1 MDIWDYVEAVLV
13 INMDRSVDRWQAF
26 QRSVEGLIPP
36 ERLHRIS
43 AVPGVELPGY
53 GEKPWFRKRTE
64 SKARQWAGVAGCAA
78 SHRRAIA
85 FAKQQGY
92 RRVLILED
100 DAEFTP
106 AWQQGQSFVAE
117 TLSSLTGPF
126 LFYLGYHKPNPH
138 GVQLAAQQNFS
149 LWRTEGVLTT
159 HAYMISEELYDLILR
174 MLPQEG
180 PALWPWVARYRAYDT
195 FLRAYISTRSD
206 VATYLVYPTL
216 INQSGAVSDI
226 STAEGDLS
234 SMLCRR
240 PPLPLTLTRRLTS
253 PLRALKIRT
262 NSLYTLTRNYLL
274 GFPGLRKKKR

>member
-1 MDIWDYVEAVLV
+1 MDIWNCIDAALV
-13 INMDRSVDRWQAF
+13 INMDRSVDRWQSF

-36 ERLHRIS
+36 DRLHRIS

-100 DAEFTP
+100 DAEFSP

-117 TLSSLTGPF
+117 SLASLTGPF

-149 LWRTEGVLTT
+149 LWRTEGVLAA
-159 HAYMISEELYDLILR
+159 HAYIVSSELYDVLLDMSPVGRDAWAWI
-174 MLPQEG
+174 
-180 PALWPWVARYRAYDT
+180 ARYRAYDT
-195 FLRAYISTRSD
+195 MLKDFISSRRE
-206 VATYLVYPTL
+206 VNTYLVYPSL
-216 INQSGAVSDI
+216 IIQSGAVSSI
-226 STAEGDLS
+226 STRAGELDY
-234 SMLCRR
+234 MLCRR
-240 PPLPLTLTRRLTS
+240 PPLPLTPTRRLTS
-253 PLRALKIRT
+253 PLRFLKIRT

-274 GFPGLRKKKR
+274 GLPGLRKK

>member
-1 MDIWDYVEAVLV
+1 MDIWDCIDAVLV

-26 QRSVEGLIPP
+26 CRAVEGLIPSG
-36 ERLHRIS
+36 RLHRIS

-117 TLSSLTGPF
+117 SLSSLTGPF

-138 GVQLAAQQNFS
+138 GVQLASQQDFS
-149 LWRTEGVLTT
+149 LWRTEGVLAA
-159 HAYMISEELYDLILR
+159 HAYIVSSELYDVLLDIL
-174 MLPQEG
+174 
-180 PALWPWVARYRAYDT
+180 PAGGDAWAWIARYRAYDT
-195 FLRAYISTRSD
+195 MLKDYISSRRE
-206 VATYLVYPTL
+206 VKTYLVYPAL
-216 INQSGAVSDI
+216 IIQSGAASNI
-226 STAEGDLS
+226 STRAGELD
-234 SMLCRR
+234 SMLCTR

-253 PLRALKIRT
+253 PLRALKTRT
-262 NSLYTLTRNYLL
+262 NSLYTLTRNYFL
-274 GFPGLRKKKR
+274 GLPGLRKK